1 MQHQPN
7 MSLQTTEERQM
18 GMFLHLSQLINVVFP
33 PGGII
38 APIVIWQMKKDQL
51 PALDPHGKMVAN
63 WQISALI
70 YFIVAGMILGIG
82 IPLMVIIV
90 GFLLVIVGGMA
101 IAAIGLM
108 GIVFSIIG
116 GVKANNGEFW
126 EYPLTIKFIK

>member
-7 MSLQTTEERQM
+7 MSLQTSEEKQM
-18 GMFLHLSQLINVVFP
+18 GMFLHLSQLINVILP

-51 PALDPHGKMVAN
+51 PALDAHGKMVAN
-63 WQISALI
+63 WQISSLI
-70 YFIVAGMILGIG
+70 YFFVAGLIVGIG
-82 IPLMVIIV
+82 IPLMIVIV
-90 GFLLVIVGGMA
+90 GFLLVILGGLA

-108 GIVFSIIG
+108 GIIFSIIG
-116 GVKANNGEFW
+116 GIKANNGEFW